1 MMTTKK
7 IDDRLAGLEEEIVL
21 LSGRLSTGVAENL
34 SGPLDDLKTLLA
46 GLEKNISVGFEQK
59 DMSGAVTAELGTIE
73 SALAHISAALDTL
86 EEQTKQDLLANRL
99 DALSGTMSTEAK
111 ALGTRLSEVTSA
123 GKTNADDIKNALSN
137 STADIVKK
145 TEEITGLIEKSGILK
160 AGQQIDAMGKRV
172 EKATEAIPALP
183 AQVKKQLEE
192 TEKRLQ
198 EKSDAVSA
206 AQEEAKKVLMKDHDE
221 LHRSLEI
228 IRRMCTTDEEKY
240 LGTLATL
247 MNERI
252 SALSAELPEQIAAN
266 RQKILALDKSILS
279 ASQNAIT
286 KQDEAKKLILFDV
299 ATIGKTADEIK
310 RAVATGADTMIGAE
324 VSRIAVRTDRI
335 AEDVPSVLD
344 RVNTIASG
352 MDRMTAQVN
361 HMRWLVAGAVGI
373 SLIVLIVSFFV

>member
-1 MMTTKK
+1 MTNKK

-21 LSGRLSTGVAENL
+21 LSSRLSSGVAENL
-34 SGPLDDLKTLLA
+34 SGALDDIQNRLA
-46 GLEKNISVGFEQK
+46 GLEKNISAGFERN
-59 DMSGAVTAELGTIE
+59 DAAGAVTAELGAIE
-73 SALAHISAALDTL
+73 SALASISTGLDTL

-99 DALSGTMSTEAK
+99 DTLSGTMSTEVK
-111 ALGTRLSEVTSA
+111 TLGTRLSEVAAA
-123 GKTNADDIKNALSN
+123 GKTNADDIRNMLTK
-137 STADIVKK
+137 STADIAKK
-145 TEEITGLIEKSGILK
+145 TDDITDLIGKSGILK
-160 AGQQIDAMGKRV
+160 AGEQIDAMGKWV
-172 EKATEAIPALP
+172 EKATEAIPSLP
-183 AQVKKQLEE
+183 VQVKKQFDE

-198 EKSDAVSA
+198 EKSDALSA
-206 AQEEAKKVLMKDHDE
+206 AQEEVKKVLMKDHDE

-247 MNERI
+247 MNERLG
-252 SALSAELPEQIAAN
+252 ALSAELPEQIAAN

-299 ATIGKTADEIK
+299 AAIGKTADEIK
-310 RAVATGADTMIGAE
+310 RAVATGADTLIGAE

-335 AEDVPSVLD
+335 AEDLPSVLD
-344 RVNTIASG
+344 RVNTISAG
-352 MDRMTAQVN
+352 MERMAAQVN
-361 HMRWLVAGAVGI
+361 QMRWFVAGAVGI